1 MGQALPISSDGG
13 SVADK
18 EMRTNDQFSS
28 LSPHSTA
35 RGPKSIHSLS
45 VVRERGIKMEHGAK
59 TIFGVLKEKLLVQ
72 NSKTL
77 VDCFDYLKSYS
88 THLLSLQ
95 LHLQQIRT
103 KFHQKTAFRLLK
115 QNLLNKRKK
124 QENQEIAER
133 YLKLKS

>member
-1 MGQALPISSDGG
+1 
-13 SVADK
+13 
-18 EMRTNDQFSS
+18 
-28 LSPHSTA
+28 
-35 RGPKSIHSLS
+35 
-45 VVRERGIKMEHGAK
+45 MEHGAK

-124 QENQEIAER
+124 QENEVIAER
-133 YLKLKS
+133 YLKVKSKRQMKRVILNMGRVLRLEAMWLKEVRY